1 MTSLTNKLIANIKS
15 TSSNSLN
22 YINENNVI
30 CIDSSNN
37 RIGVNTKNPDYS
49 IHVKD
54 YQVVGGTNIPGII
67 KTNILDARNI
77 NISGGYLNDFSG
89 NKLQIIDIST
99 TNIDISN
106 LLTFQTMTGNH
117 INFNTISGNTIS
129 CEEIFFNTISG
140 NTIYGDTI
148 FFNTISGDQNSV
160 IAVNKLNVTTL
171 TQQEISVKNLDV
183 SDNSTLYDVT
193 ISNNLIVLG
202 NSDLSSLTISNNL
215 IVNGHSNLNDVS
227 INNLTVSNISTF
239 KNTVNFDGSIN
250 AITIC
255 GSRLIVN
262 EIETTS
268 GERFMTNGQL
278 GSSAK
283 DASFNILDISIINLL
298 DKFVSVSNA
307 IIDISKSTLILPD
320 SSNRSLTN
328 SVYYDSSDHLYI
340 YNNKWNKKLF
350 QNNFATLKL
359 NSTISGNI
367 INSDTGRTINNTN
380 NITINYNTNYYKFV
394 PLTFDFSL
402 GNKFTIPTDNSN
414 RTLRISN
421 TDTNDIYEINA
432 NISLKYINNIIN
444 DVEANT
450 YHFGIYLENSNN
462 LYVGISN
469 SILVIDQQYNYAT
482 SNINYIGNLKQD
494 SSGIDFLISSVK
506 DLSFLAID
514 SFNCTI
520 KQLL

>member
-1 MTSLTNKLIANIKS
+1 MS
-15 TSSNSLN
+15 
-22 YINENNVI
+22 
-30 CIDSSNN
+30 
-37 RIGVNTKNPDYS
+37 
-49 IHVKD
+49 
-54 YQVVGGTNIPGII
+54 
-67 KTNILDARNI
+67 
-77 NISGGYLNDFSG
+77 
-89 NKLQIIDIST
+89 
-99 TNIDISN
+99 
-106 LLTFQTMTGNH
+106 GNH
-117 INFNTISGNTIS
+117 INFNTISGNSIS

-140 NTIYGDTI
+140 NTISSDII

-160 IAVNKLNVTTL
+160 ITVDRLNVTTL
-171 TQQEISVKNLDV
+171 TQQGISLENLDV
-183 SDNSTLYDVT
+183 SENSILYDVS
-193 ISNNLIVLG
+193 INNDLTVLG
-202 NSDLSSLTISNNL
+202 NSDLSSLIIHNDLS
-215 IVNGHSNLNDVS
+215 VNGHTKLNDVS
-227 INNLTVSNISTF
+227 LNNLTVSNTSRF
-239 KNTVNFDGSIN
+239 MNTVNFDGSVN
-250 AITIC
+250 AITIS

-268 GERFMTNGQL
+268 GETFMTNGQL

-283 DASFNILDISIINLL
+283 EASFNILDISIINLL

-320 SSNRSLTN
+320 SSNTSLTN

-367 INSDTGRTINNTN
+367 INSFTGRTIDHTN
-380 NITINYNTNYYKFV
+380 NITINYDTKSYKFV

-414 RTLRISN
+414 RTLKISN

-432 NISLKYINNIIN
+432 NISLKYINNIPN

-469 SILVIDQQYNYAT
+469 SILVIDKQYNYAT

-494 SSGIDFLISSVK
+494 NSGIDFLISSVK
-506 DLSFLAID
+506 DLSLLAID

>member
-1 MTSLTNKLIANIKS
+1 
-15 TSSNSLN
+15 
-22 YINENNVI
+22 
-30 CIDSSNN
+30 
-37 RIGVNTKNPDYS
+37 
-49 IHVKD
+49 HVED

-67 KTNILDARNI
+67 KTNILRARNI
-77 NISGGYLNDFSG
+77 NITGGGYLNDFSG
-89 NKLQIIDIST
+89 KSLQIIDIST

-140 NTIYGDTI
+140 NTISGDTI

-160 IAVNKLNVTTL
+160 ITVNTLNVTTL
-171 TQQEISVKNLDV
+171 TQQEFSVGKLYV
-183 SDNSTLYDVT
+183 SNNSTLYDVT

-215 IVNGHSNLNDVS
+215 IVNGHSKLNDVS
-227 INNLTVSNISTF
+227 LNNLTVINTSTF

-250 AITIC
+250 AITIS
-255 GSRLIVN
+255 GSRLIIN

-268 GERFMTNGQL
+268 GETFMTNGQL

-359 NSTISGNI
+359 NSTISGNAI
-367 INSDTGRTINNTN
+367 YSNGTTIDNTN

-482 SNINYIGNLKQD
+482 SNINYIGNLKHY

>member
-37 RIGVNTKNPDYS
+37 RIGVNTKNPEYS
-49 IHVKD
+49 IHVED
-54 YQVVGGTNIPGII
+54 YAVVGGTDIPGII
-67 KTNILDARNI
+67 KTNILFANNI
-77 NISGGYLNDFSG
+77 NISGGYLNDFCS
-89 NKLQIIDIST
+89 NSLQIIDIST

-106 LLTFQTMTGNH
+106 LLTFQTMSGNH
-117 INFNTISGNTIS
+117 INFNTISGNSIS

-140 NTIYGDTI
+140 NTISSDII

-160 IAVNKLNVTTL
+160 ITVDRLNVTTL
-171 TQQEISVKNLDV
+171 TQQGISLENLDV
-183 SDNSTLYDVT
+183 SENSILYDVS
-193 ISNNLIVLG
+193 INNDLTVLG
-202 NSDLSSLTISNNL
+202 NSDLSSLIIHNDLS
-215 IVNGHSNLNDVS
+215 VNGHTKLNDVS
-227 INNLTVSNISTF
+227 LNNLTVSNTSRF
-239 KNTVNFDGSIN
+239 MNTVNFDGSVN
-250 AITIC
+250 AITIS

-268 GERFMTNGQL
+268 GETFMTNGQL

-283 DASFNILDISIINLL
+283 EASFNILDISIINLL

-320 SSNRSLTN
+320 SSNTSLTN

-367 INSDTGRTINNTN
+367 INSFTGRTIDHTN
-380 NITINYNTNYYKFV
+380 NITINYDTKSYKFV

-414 RTLRISN
+414 RTLKISN

-432 NISLKYINNIIN
+432 NISLKYINNIPN

-469 SILVIDQQYNYAT
+469 SILVIDKQYNYAT

-494 SSGIDFLISSVK
+494 NSGIDFLISSVK
-506 DLSFLAID
+506 DLSLLAID